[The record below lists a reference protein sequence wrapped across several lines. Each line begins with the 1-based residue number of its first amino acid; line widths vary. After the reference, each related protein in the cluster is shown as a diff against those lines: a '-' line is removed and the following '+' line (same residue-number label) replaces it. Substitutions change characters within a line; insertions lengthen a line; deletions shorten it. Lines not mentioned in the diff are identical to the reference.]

1 MPVHRLLILGLE
13 PGGACGGSARPVR
26 GQFAIVWVQEMPAG
40 FYMPVRLNLTGAA
53 LPALTCLAD
62 PADPLNAGDVAGTA
76 GRPDGG
82 GVPGMHGRDAARQ
95 GTPDPCLD
103 APGLAA

>member
-13 PGGACGGSARPVR
+13 PGGTCDGSARPVR
-26 GQFAIVWVQEMPAG
+26 GQFATVWVQEMPAG
-40 FYMPVRLNLTGAA
+40 FYMPVRLNVTGAA

-62 PADPLNAGDVAGTA
+62 PAYPFNAADVAGTA
-76 GRPDGG
+76 GRPNGG
-82 GVPGMHGRDAARQ
+82 GVPGMHRRDAARQ

-103 APGLAA
+103 APDLAA